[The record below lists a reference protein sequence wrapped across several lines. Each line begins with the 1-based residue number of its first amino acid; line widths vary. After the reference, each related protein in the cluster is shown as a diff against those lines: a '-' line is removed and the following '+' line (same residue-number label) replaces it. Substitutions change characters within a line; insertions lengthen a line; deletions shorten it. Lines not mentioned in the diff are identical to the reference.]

1 MLRLLHSPCWDG
13 PDARPAVP
21 TTVPGALLLCLAAHD
36 DGRGAWIDRET
47 LVVRFWPDRPAAE
60 GQRNLRANL
69 HRLRS
74 LLSDWGCAHALVA
87 ERTRLRLAL
96 PTDLALLAAAA
107 AGADPTGLLAHAPFT
122 GCRATGCRALP
133 SSAPG
138 PTTPAATG
146 NPSGARPAHP
156 RWSRPRVTRQPTSAR
171 PCWRPGSRPAVPITR
186 PAMPNP
192 DTSPWT
198 TTSCCPGAV
207 TTRRGCAATA
217 RLWWSC
223 WASRASARPACSPAP
238 GPLHRCS
245 RAARGWRA
253 CPLRLCWS
261 GCANTRLGWTPP
273 CAPRRPRWA
282 PTAWIWRGCCRK
294 SRATKPCRHWTLK
307 PPRPACSRPWHG
319 SSRAAARCCWSM
331 TCSGS
336 IWPPSNGWCC

>member
-1 MLRLLHSPCWDG
+1 MAPTPAPPCRR
-13 PDARPAVP
+13 PCPARCCCAWPR
-21 TTVPGALLLCLAAHD
+21 TT
-36 DGRGAWIDRET
+36 T
-47 LVVRFWPDRPAAE
+47 
-60 GQRNLRANL
+60 
-69 HRLRS
+69 
-74 LLSDWGCAHALVA
+74 
-87 ERTRLRLAL
+87 
-96 PTDLALLAAAA
+96 AAALGSTAKPWSSASGLTGRLPKASATCAPTCTACA
-107 AGADPTGLLAHAPFT
+107 ACCPIGVAPTRWSPSARVCAWPCRPTWPCLRRRPRAPTPPACWPTPPFT